1 MLRQVGIGAA
11 AVLTAGLLAVGC
23 SEDGDTIV
31 NGSGGSDLNNNDQV
45 NATSV
50 ASNNLAP
57 DGGGLSPDSVD
68 ANTGAM
74 KVAFSANHS
83 MSDGT
88 DGSDG
93 SAMVVFQITDN
104 QGTTVRRQFAT
115 HFNGSTFTPPTELKF
130 RDRDERVGWG
140 SAAAVSMVYVS
151 TAQYTAATG
160 ANADQVNNTRA
171 NDGNWYIML
180 DYTTFFNDPRNS
192 VSQTPPTNTV
202 GPHRALGLV
211 VFVKSLRD
219 QAAAISTKVGAVSQT
234 FHYGFQEYGTE
245 VNVARTGLIQ
255 GGFTGSV
262 GEVQLSGLGTIS
274 QPNRPVPPS
283 DVTSF
288 GFVSDGFA
296 GQTSYGSQALPLDAG
311 VQATA
316 ANAAAYTFARP
327 NTNNAGFDAASYLC
341 GEVTNFVGIV
351 YTQIVSSIATGG
363 AGSTI
368 NANGALYGADLKAF
382 FVPVNLHNNTIGTQ
396 VELNPAQARNPATGV
411 QSAGTA
417 FYPTFH
423 SYNQHVFVKYVDA
436 SLSINTGTGLA
447 LDQHA
452 LQPTAGAGF
461 HDWAQA
467 ETRGHAGKS
476 IVPGAGRPGFYEDII
491 ARFRVVN
498 NGDGTCS
505 IATGQQLRDLTFFG
519 SNEQHD
525 LTNVVVSATGN
536 VSDVDTYPNNREM
549 MNFNSSG
556 QFIFGADEGG
566 LDTVMFYT
574 VAFNSGTPTAPTAA
588 IGASAGANID
598 RALVAIGINDADGLK
613 LASAANQNPRVL
625 SNHAAD
631 FHAQAQRQAAVG
643 LPGAAP
649 GGLAGELRDPV
660 EISNLAGN
668 NIDGGVAS
676 GSGATPAAG
685 AAPNFFETA
694 MARTGEYINVAYIQN
709 VGVSSASGSAG
720 SYHSSLFAVTYQTQR
735 ALTQTG
741 VGSNVAFDIRFNTG
755 GPVQVAQ
762 TQAITLRTLGGGV
775 TGNADAAQTRERW
788 NSLPVNSFAF
798 QGSLGY
804 RCGLQGNIEN
814 MNVLWEQ
821 SDETEDRL
829 FVGQLRVVINTTSG
843 TPALTV
849 ANRLELEPTANVSG
863 NANYQDP
870 AVSTGRTT
878 SFRLINADLSP
889 VYNKTLSADA
899 GGDADAETTVT
910 AADGGL
916 LVIYTKCIDNTTT
929 DNDHA
934 DAAVIV
940 QVYNGTTAETTIVS
954 ESFNENAPV
963 VVTNGNA
970 NLAAASRNGP
980 MNYGTANGNF
990 RAGVA
995 GLVATGQVVSLSP
1008 TDLASRSEPAAAH
1021 YLYFYG
1027 QRSDNSSSPRA
1038 LFTRKHQTRNTASF
1052 TASAIGD
1059 RMIPVST
1066 TGTTFREPTRLDHLQ
1081 GQNVRSN
1088 VATTG
1093 VRDEL
1098 TILQKGTTVAVF
1110 FFQDGHIWL
1119 QTSSDGVT
1127 YLNTVAGSPNPALVD
1142 NDTTANVTG
1151 FRVDERDDGNCS
1163 VSTAILFFTKPDAG
1177 NTAGTGG
1184 DIRLRARTGT
1194 Y

>member
-31 NGSGGSDLNNNDQV
+31 QGGGGSDLNNQDSV

-50 ASNNLAP
+50 ASNNLAA
-57 DGGGLSPDSVD
+57 DGGGLSPDSTN

-74 KVAFSANHS
+74 KVSFSANHS

-93 SAMVVFQITDN
+93 SAMVVFQVTDG
-104 QGTTVRRQFAT
+104 QSGTNIFRQFAT
-115 HFNGSTFTPPTELKF
+115 HFNGSTFTPPVELKF
-130 RDRDERVGWG
+130 RDRDERVSWG
-140 SAAAVSMVYVS
+140 SGAAVSMVYVS
-151 TAQYTAATG
+151 TAQYAAATG

-171 NDGNWYIML
+171 NDGNWYIMF
-180 DYTTFFNDPRNS
+180 DYTTFFNDPRNL

-219 QAAAISTKVGAVSQT
+219 QAAATSTKVGAVSQT
-234 FHYGFQEYGTE
+234 FFYGFQEYGTE

-255 GGFTGSV
+255 GGV
-262 GEVQLSGLGTIS
+262 GANLSGLGTIS
-274 QPNRPVPPS
+274 QPNAPTPPS
-283 DVTSF
+283 DVTSY

-296 GQTSYGSQALPLDAG
+296 GQTSYGSTALPLDAG
-311 VQATA
+311 VAVTA
-316 ANAAAYTFARP
+316 NNAAAYTFARP
-327 NTNNAGFDAASYLC
+327 NTNGATFNSASYSC

-351 YTQIVSSIATGG
+351 YTQVVSSVATGG

-396 VELNPAQARNPATGV
+396 VELNPASARNPATGL
-411 QSAGTA
+411 QSVGTA
-417 FYPTFH
+417 FYPEFH
-423 SYNQHVFVKYVDA
+423 SYNQHVFVKYADA
-436 SLSINTGTGLA
+436 SLSINTGTGNA

-452 LQPTAGAGF
+452 LQPNTGAAF

-467 ETRGHAGKS
+467 ETFGHAGKT
-476 IVPGAGRPGFYEDII
+476 ILPGGRPGFYEDII
-491 ARFRVVN
+491 ARFRVIN

-505 IATGQQLRDLTFFG
+505 IAAGQQLRDLTFFG
-519 SNEQHD
+519 TNEQHD
-525 LTNVVVSATGN
+525 LTNPVVSATGN

-549 MNFNSSG
+549 MNFNGGDG
-556 QFIFGADEGG
+556 QFIFGADEGC
-566 LDTVMFYT
+566 LDTIVFYT
-574 VAFNSGTPTAPTAA
+574 VAFNSGSPTAPTSGV
-588 IGASAGANID
+588 GATAGANID
-598 RALVAIGINDADGLK
+598 RTLVAIGINDADGLK

-643 LPGAAP
+643 LPNNTP

-660 EISNLAGN
+660 EITNLAAN
-668 NIDGGVAS
+668 NADGGVAR
-676 GSGATPAAG
+676 GSGATPAAS
-685 AAPNFFETA
+685 ARPNFFETA
-694 MARTGEYINVAYIQN
+694 MARTGEYINVCYIQN
-709 VGVSSASGSAG
+709 VGASSATGSAG
-720 SYHSSLFAVTYQTQR
+720 SYHSALFAVTYQTQR
-735 ALTQTG
+735 ALTQAG
-741 VGSNVAFDIRFNTG
+741 VGSNVNFDIRFNTG
-755 GPVQVAQ
+755 GPVQISQ
-762 TQAITLRTLGGGV
+762 TLAITNRTLGGGV
-775 TGNADAAQTRERW
+775 NGNADAAQTQERW

-798 QGSLGY
+798 QGYLGY

-821 SDETEDRL
+821 SDESEDRL

-863 NANYQDP
+863 NANFQDP

-878 SFRLINADLSP
+878 SFRLINGDLSP
-889 VYNKTLSADA
+889 VYNKSLSADA

-910 AADGGL
+910 AADGGV
-916 LVIYTKCIDNTTT
+916 LVMYTKTIDNTTA

-940 QVYNGTTAETTIVS
+940 QVYNGTTAESVIVS

-963 VVTNGNA
+963 VVTNGNP
-970 NLAAASRNGP
+970 AAFGGVSRNGP
-980 MNYGTANGNF
+980 MVFGTTNNQF
-990 RAGVA
+990 RAGLA
-995 GLVATGQVVSLSP
+995 GLVATGQNVSISA
-1008 TDLASRSEPAAAH
+1008 TDLATRSEPAQAH
-1021 YLYFYG
+1021 YLYFWG

-1038 LFTRKHQTRNTASF
+1038 LFTRKHQVRAQSGF
-1052 TASAIGD
+1052 TSAVVGD
-1059 RMIPVST
+1059 RMIPVAATGPGST
-1066 TGTTFREPTRLDHLQ
+1066 NYRDPQRLDHLQ
-1081 GQNVRSN
+1081 GQNARS
-1088 VATTG
+1088 VPGQTG
-1093 VRDEL
+1093 VLDRL
-1098 TILQKGTTVAVF
+1098 TILQNGTRVAVF

-1119 QTSSDGVT
+1119 QGTSDGVT
-1127 YLNTVAGSPNPALVD
+1127 YFQTVAGAPNPALVD
-1142 NDTTANVTG
+1142 NDTTADTIA
-1151 FRVDERDDGNCS
+1151 FRVDERDDGNCG
-1163 VSTAILFFTKPDAG
+1163 VSTAILFFTKNDVDQDA
-1177 NTAGTGG
+1177 
-1184 DIRLRARTGT
+1184 RLRARIGIFN
-1194 Y
+1194 

>member
-31 NGSGGSDLNNNDQV
+31 SGGNGTDINNNDNV
-45 NATSV
+45 NATSI

-57 DGGGLSPDSVD
+57 DGGGLSPDSVN
-68 ANTGAM
+68 ANTGAI
-74 KVAFSANHS
+74 KVAFSQNHS
-83 MSDGT
+83 TSDGT

-93 SAMVVFQITDN
+93 SAMVIFQITDG
-104 QGTTVRRQFAT
+104 QSGTNLFRLFAT
-115 HFNGSTFTPPTELKF
+115 HFNGSTFTPPSELKF
-130 RDRDERVGWG
+130 RDRDEKVQTTTD
-140 SAAAVSMVYVS
+140 AVSMVYLS

-171 NDGNWYIML
+171 NDGNWYIL
-180 DYTTFFNDPRNS
+180 VDYTTFFNDPRNS

-202 GPHRALGLV
+202 GPHRAVGLV

-219 QAAAISTKVGAVSQT
+219 QAAATSTKVGAVSQT
-234 FHYGFQEYGTE
+234 FFYGFQEYGTE
-245 VNVARTGLIQ
+245 VNVARSGLIQ
-255 GGFTGSV
+255 GGG
-262 GEVQLSGLGTIS
+262 GAALSGLGTTA
-274 QPNRPVPPS
+274 QPNRPVPPC

-311 VQATA
+311 VNATA
-316 ANAAAYTFARP
+316 NNAAAYTFARP
-327 NTNNAGFDAASYLC
+327 NTNNASFDASSFRC

-351 YTQIVSSIATGG
+351 YTQIVSSVATGG

-396 VELNPAQARNPATGV
+396 VELNPSTARNPATGL
-411 QSAGTA
+411 QSCGTA

-423 SYNQHVFVKYVDA
+423 SYNQHVFVKYADA
-436 SLSINTGTGLA
+436 SLSINTGSGLA

-461 HDWAQA
+461 HDWSQA
-467 ETRGHAGKS
+467 ETFGHQGKT
-476 IVPGAGRPGFYEDII
+476 IVPGAGRPNFYEDII

-505 IATGQQLRDLTFFG
+505 IATGQQLRDCTFFG
-519 SNEQHD
+519 TNEQHD
-525 LTNVVVSATGN
+525 ITNVTVSATGN
-536 VSDVDTYPNNREM
+536 ASDVDVYPNNREM
-549 MNFNSSG
+549 MNFNGAG
-556 QFIFGADEGG
+556 QFIFGADEGC
-566 LDTVMFYT
+566 LDTIMFYT
-574 VAFNSGTPTAPTAA
+574 VAFNSGSPTSPTTNVA
-588 IGASAGANID
+588 ASAGANID

-625 SNHAAD
+625 SAGAAD
-631 FHAQAQRQAAVG
+631 FHAQGQRQAAVG
-643 LPGAAP
+643 LPGTTP

-660 EISNLAGN
+660 EISNLAAN
-668 NIDGGVAS
+668 NVDGGVAS
-676 GSGATPAAG
+676 GSGATPAASSL
-685 AAPNFFETA
+685 PNFFEA
-694 MARTGEYINVAYIQN
+694 AIARTGEYITVGYIQN
-709 VGVSSASGSAG
+709 VGASSATGSSG
-720 SYHSSLFAVTYQTQR
+720 SYHSALFAVCYQTQR
-735 ALTQTG
+735 ALTQAG
-741 VGSNVAFDIRFNTG
+741 VGSNVNFDIRFNTG
-755 GPVQVAQ
+755 GAVQLSQ
-762 TQAITLRTLGGGV
+762 TQAITLRTLGGG
-775 TGNADAAQTRERW
+775 TAGNSDAAQTRERW

-863 NANYQDP
+863 NANFQDP

-878 SFRLINADLSP
+878 SFRLINQDLSP
-889 VYNKTLSADA
+889 VYSKATSADA

-916 LVIYTKCIDNTTT
+916 LVVYTKCIDNTTS

-934 DAAVIV
+934 DAAVV
-940 QVYNGTTAETTIVS
+940 AQVYNGTTAESVIIS

-980 MNYGTANGNF
+980 MVYGTANNNF

-995 GLVATGQVVSLSP
+995 GLVATGMNVALSV
-1008 TDLASRSEPAAAH
+1008 TDLAARSEPAQAH
-1021 YLYFYG
+1021 YIYLYG

-1038 LFTRKHQTRNTASF
+1038 LYTRKHQPRNTASF
-1052 TASAIGD
+1052 TSAVIGD
-1059 RMIPVST
+1059 RMIPVAATGPGST
-1066 TGTTFREPTRLDHLQ
+1066 NFREPARLDHLQ
-1081 GQNVRSN
+1081 GQNVRS
-1088 VATTG
+1088 APAATG
-1093 VRDEL
+1093 VRDL
-1098 TILQKGTTVAVF
+1098 LPIIQKGAVVAVF
-1110 FFQDGHIWL
+1110 FFQDGHIWV

-1127 YLNTVAGSPNPALVD
+1127 YLQTVAGSPNPALVD
-1142 NDTTANVTG
+1142 NDTSSNVTG
-1151 FRVDERDDGNCS
+1151 YTITRRDDGNCG
-1163 VSTAILFFTKPDAG
+1163 VSMAILFFTKADF
-1177 NTAGTGG
+1177 
-1184 DIRLRARTGT
+1184 DSDVRLKSRTGT